1 VIRTDRR
8 VGALRSARLTGA
20 NREGRRPVDCGVVLP
35 LVPAV
40 IAFHFDPILSIGGIN
55 VRWETIGVAVAAFAA
70 IVVAGLIARATP
82 IDLSRPADAP
92 GEEPGEL
99 NHLRRDDLLYI
110 TVAALPGAV
119 VGGRLGYALLHLDY
133 YQANPSAL
141 LAVGQGGF
149 ELALAVVG
157 GFVTGAIVAI
167 LLGAPVGRWMHALVL
182 PVLLAIAGGKAAMVL
197 GGTGQGLPV
206 DLSWATAYLGAG
218 PWGSL
223 APEMPSHP
231 AQAYEAIATAV
242 VIVVVMWF
250 VELGSFPGRNGGA
263 FLLGIGLWAT
273 ARAVVAITWRD
284 RAVAGPLGMDQ
295 VICVAL
301 AVSCFV
307 LLVLVGSAAK
317 VRGGRPRSEAEV
329 APGELPATMTP
340 TPAAPVDP
348 SAPDWPDPE
357 ARPRI

>member
-1 VIRTDRR
+1 M
-8 VGALRSARLTGA
+8 
-20 NREGRRPVDCGVVLP
+20 LP
-35 LVPAV
+35 LLPAAIV
-40 IAFHFDPILSIGGIN
+40 FSFDPILSVGGFN
-55 VRWETIGVAVAAFAA
+55 VRWETVGVAVAALAA

-82 IDLSRPADAP
+82 VDLSRPADAP
-92 GEEPGEL
+92 GDEPGEL

-119 VGGRLGYALLHLDY
+119 VGGRLGYALLHLEY
-133 YQANPSAL
+133 YQANPTAL
-141 LAVGQGGF
+141 WTVGQGGF

-157 GFVTGAIVAI
+157 GFVTAAIVAI
-167 LLGAPVGRWMHALVL
+167 LLGAPVGRWMHAMVL

-197 GGTGQGLPV
+197 GGTGQGVPV
-206 DLSWATAYLGAG
+206 DLSWATAYLGDG

-223 APEMPSHP
+223 APAIPSHP
-231 AQAYEAIATAV
+231 AQAYEAIATAI
-242 VIVVVMWF
+242 VIVVVMMF

-284 RAVAGPLGMDQ
+284 RAVAWQLSMDQ
-295 VICVAL
+295 VICIAI

-307 LLVLVGSAAK
+307 LLVLLGGAAK
-317 VRGGRPRSEAEV
+317 ARGRRRQPDGEAV
-329 APGELPATMTP
+329 AAAPGELPVPIAPKPVSPP
-340 TPAAPVDP
+340 TPDDP
-348 SAPDWPDPE
+348 SAPEWPDPE

>member
-1 VIRTDRR
+1 M
-8 VGALRSARLTGA
+8 
-20 NREGRRPVDCGVVLP
+20 LP
-35 LVPAV
+35 LVPAAIV
-40 IAFHFDPILSIGGIN
+40 FSFDPILSVGGFS

-82 IDLSRPADAP
+82 LNLSLPADAP
-92 GEEPGEL
+92 SDEPGEL

-141 LAVGQGGF
+141 LTVGQGGF

-157 GFVTGAIVAI
+157 GFVTAAIVAA

-223 APEMPSHP
+223 APEIPSHP
-231 AQAYEAIATAV
+231 AQAYEALATAV
-242 VIVVVMWF
+242 VILVVMAF
-250 VELGSFPGRNGGA
+250 VELGAFPGRNGGA

-284 RAVAGPLGMDQ
+284 RPVVGQLGMDQ
-295 VICVAL
+295 VICIVI
-301 AVSCFV
+301 AVSCLV
-307 LLVLVGSAAK
+307 LLLLVGTGAK
-317 VRGGRPRSEAEV
+317 VRARRRQGAGDALRRRPGRGPGPRRLRSRPRRAIRRR
-329 APGELPATMTP
+329 
-340 TPAAPVDP
+340 P
-348 SAPDWPDPE
+348 SGRIPRR
-357 ARPRI
+357 ARI